1 MNTRSRVL
9 VALVIVVGVVAI
21 TTFWATRTFI
31 ARRQFDGS
39 ESFKQ
44 VEAQMALGPRPP
56 GSAALKQTGDY
67 IINELQE
74 QGWIVETQEFTYQ
87 NTPVRNIVGKT
98 AVGRGPVIIIGAHYD
113 TRLNADQD
121 PNDKNQPVPGAN
133 DGASGAAVL
142 LELARTLDKGGLKNE
157 IWLAFFDAEDQG
169 GLNGWDWIV
178 GSSYM
183 ADNLLV
189 VPEKMI
195 LVDMIGDA
203 DQQIYYDGSS
213 TPDLSAELF
222 ALAEKL
228 GYSQQFIPEI
238 RYSMFDDH
246 TPFLEKG
253 IPAVDLIDFD
263 YPYWHTAA
271 DTTDKLSPESLE
283 RVGRLVETYIEQ
295 GP

>member
-21 TTFWATRTFI
+21 TTFWATRTFF

-44 VEAQMALGPRPP
+44 VEAQMAFGPRPP

-67 IINELQE
+67 IITELQE

-87 NTPVRNIVGKT
+87 DTPVRNIVGKT
-98 AVGRGPVIIIGAHYD
+98 AIGRGPVIIVGAHYD
-113 TRLNADQD
+113 TRLKADQD
-121 PNDKNQPVPGAN
+121 PVDKSLPVPGAN

-178 GSSYM
+178 GSRYM
-183 ADNLLV
+183 VDNLLV

-222 ALAEKL
+222 ALAEDL

-238 RYSMFDDH
+238 HYSMFDDH

-271 DTTDKLSPESLE
+271 DTTDKISPESLE
-283 RVGRLVETYIEQ
+283 RVGRLVETYVEQ